1 MFLFDFFIILLL
13 FYLCYSENKTIFVF
27 EHFRHGARGPIRED
41 TIFNEKYIGMGELT
55 NVGARM
61 HYLLGN
67 RNKFIYKKKKK
78 FISAKFQP
86 DEFLI
91 FSTNTNRTIESVNNQ
106 LQGMFSEQ
114 TEDLTLIKSQGK
126 KSTPYYLHNND
137 KIKQKIQLLNNIA
150 TNYGTQVFPVHVL
163 NMGNN
168 YIPLFNINNCPK
180 FVDFR
185 NQNIKKITN
194 DINKFMNDFLMN
206 YKSLFSNSDTKQKDK
221 ILEKINRICDST
233 VVGYTDRRQINKV
246 QNINI
251 TKLYSDCNYFFKIL
265 FTKIYVNDNENKI
278 SKITM
283 SHLMN
288 VTLKFMDK
296 RIELDK
302 KNKGDLILK
311 NHPKFFIYS
320 GHDTTISQLQDFLR
334 LIFGSSI
341 IETPF
346 ASNLFLEVINK
357 NNSEYFVKFIYNDNT
372 IMEMEYN
379 KFKKKVNEN
388 VISNQEILK
397 YCRATQKPIFK
408 ILFFILLFCN
418 VLLLLLIIFIKKGNK
433 DEDYKNIVTLSKVT
447 DD

>member
-61 HYLLGN
+61 HYLLGK
-67 RNKFIYKKKKK
+67 RNKFIYIQKKK

-126 KSTPYYLHNND
+126 KSTPYYLNNND

>member
-61 HYLLGN
+61 HYLLGK
-67 RNKFIYKKKKK
+67 RNKFIYIQKKK

-126 KSTPYYLHNND
+126 KSTPYYLNNND

-221 ILEKINRICDST
+221 IFEKINRICDST

>member
-1 MFLFDFFIILLL
+1 
-13 FYLCYSENKTIFVF
+13 
-27 EHFRHGARGPIRED
+27 
-41 TIFNEKYIGMGELT
+41 
-55 NVGARM
+55 
-61 HYLLGN
+61 
-67 RNKFIYKKKKK
+67 
-78 FISAKFQP
+78 
-86 DEFLI
+86 
-91 FSTNTNRTIESVNNQ
+91 
-106 LQGMFSEQ
+106 
-114 TEDLTLIKSQGK
+114 
-126 KSTPYYLHNND
+126 
-137 KIKQKIQLLNNIA
+137 
-150 TNYGTQVFPVHVL
+150 
-163 NMGNN
+163 
-168 YIPLFNINNCPK
+168 
-180 FVDFR
+180 
-185 NQNIKKITN
+185 
-194 DINKFMNDFLMN
+194 
-206 YKSLFSNSDTKQKDK
+206 
-221 ILEKINRICDST
+221 
-233 VVGYTDRRQINKV
+233 
-246 QNINI
+246 
-251 TKLYSDCNYFFKIL
+251 
-265 FTKIYVNDNENKI
+265 
-278 SKITM
+278 
-283 SHLMN
+283 MN